1 MFPKWE
7 YRLRLVAD
15 RLLFALGFGMIIWA
29 GDLPGQL
36 RGILMKIGEVP
47 DLPASICTDR
57 ALP

>member
-7 YRLRLVAD
+7 YRLWLVAD
-15 RLLFALGFGMIIWA
+15 RLLFALGFGMITWA

-47 DLPASICTDR
+47 DLPASD
-57 ALP
+57 LY